1 MVFDLWTNIDLV
13 NLLINLNNGYFC
25 VTHEHNNN
33 KISCSITFLDDST
46 LLKYMY
52 ELYQYF
58 SDNDIQDVDNNYQDD
73 CFHISYFDEQ
83 NNCDIQK
90 TFYGMN
96 EEKFRDIKNKVGDIH
111 SNLDEY
117 TLDLMFSN
125 YYT

>member
-33 KISCSITFLDDST
+33 KFSCSITFLDDST